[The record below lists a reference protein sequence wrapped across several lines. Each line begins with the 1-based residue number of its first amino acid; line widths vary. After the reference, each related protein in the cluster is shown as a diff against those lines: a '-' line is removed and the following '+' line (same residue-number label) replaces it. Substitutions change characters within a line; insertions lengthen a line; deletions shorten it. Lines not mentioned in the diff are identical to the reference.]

1 MTAARFITFE
11 GGEGTGKSTQ
21 IRLLAETLRA
31 QGIACVETREPG
43 GSPFAE
49 TIRDIILEPTTPKHG
64 PLSEAL
70 LFSAARADHLEKTI
84 RPALASGIWVLCDRF
99 ADSTRAYQG
108 AAGGLDP
115 NVLLQLERTVVQTT
129 QPDLTVIL
137 DLDVAKAFERV
148 AARRKAQAAASD
160 PDDAYESRQRDFHEA
175 LRQGFLSI
183 AQAEPARCNVV
194 NAEPEQQTIA
204 QNIWSLVQTKLLQ
217 E

>member
-21 IRLLAETLRA
+21 IRLLADALRA
-31 QGIACVETREPG
+31 KGITCVETREPG

-49 TIRDIILEPTTPKHG
+49 TIRNIILEPKTPQHG

-84 RPALASGIWVLCDRF
+84 RPALAAGNWVLCDRF

-108 AAGGLDP
+108 AAGGLDLD
-115 NVLLQLERTVVQTT
+115 VLLQLEDTVIQSTR
-129 QPDLTVIL
+129 PDLTVIL

-148 AARRKAQAAASD
+148 AARRVEQAAASD

-175 LRQGFLSI
+175 LRKGFLDI
-183 AQAEPARCNVV
+183 ANEEPARCVV
-194 NAEPEQQTIA
+194 VDAEPEQQTIA
-204 QNIWSLVQTKLLQ
+204 QNVWSLVQTKLLQ